1 MLNHEIDVPISD
13 ICFASDSLKMIGNLV
28 NELVKNLWEYFQKRE
43 PSPQERN
50 EPINAEYQ
58 SGTCYSMNPTD
69 FETQKPSETIIVNSP
84 TTSSLK
90 TQKQLKK

>member
-13 ICFASDSLKMIGNLV
+13 ICFASDSLKMIGDLV
-28 NELVKNLWEYFQKRE
+28 NELVKNLWEYFKK
-43 PSPQERN
+43 PAPQERN
-50 EPINAEYQ
+50 EPIYAEYE
-58 SGTCYSMNPTD
+58 SGTCFFMNPTD